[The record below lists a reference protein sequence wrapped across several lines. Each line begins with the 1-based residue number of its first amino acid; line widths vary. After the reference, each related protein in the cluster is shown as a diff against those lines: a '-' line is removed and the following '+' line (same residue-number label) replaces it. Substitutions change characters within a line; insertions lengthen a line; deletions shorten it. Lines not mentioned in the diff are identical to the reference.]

1 MSTTFS
7 IDETVQKNVVAGIDH
22 RVGEDKELGTNPG
35 ILILSGDD
43 KVLHINHTAWVLL
56 QQLHKAEGKSAHSL
70 FPSAV
75 KEICAELRNILGGS
89 SAGSQREHFEARR
102 IASGVDHGVLL
113 NGLVL
118 PSSHGPHGDR
128 LLIVMHAVASPLEK
142 AMTAKER
149 FQLSE
154 REYAVVQRLAKG
166 WTNKEIGND
175 LGIHESTVKAHMA
188 HIMQKTKTT
197 TRTAIVALFLVQA

>member
-7 IDETVQKNVVAGIDH
+7 IEETVPRDGVAGFDH

-35 ILILSGDD
+35 ILILSSDD
-43 KVLHINHTAWVLL
+43 KVLHINHAAWVLL
-56 QQLHKAEGKSAHSL
+56 QQLHKAEGKTSHSL
-70 FPSAV
+70 FPAAV
-75 KEICAELRNILGGS
+75 KEICGELRNIL
-89 SAGSQREHFEARR
+89 AGSTDGPQREHFEARR

-113 NGLVL
+113 NGLIL
-118 PSSHGPHGDR
+118 PSSNGSQGDR

-149 FQLSE
+149 YQLSE
-154 REYAVVQRLAKG
+154 REYVVVQRLAKG

-188 HIMQKTKTT
+188 HIMQKTKCT
-197 TRTAIVALFLVQA
+197 TRTGIVALFLMQA

>member
-7 IDETVQKNVVAGIDH
+7 IDETVRRDVV
-22 RVGEDKELGTNPG
+22 VGLDRQSEEDKELGTNPG

-56 QQLHKAEGKSAHSL
+56 QQLHKAEGKTAHGL
-70 FPSAV
+70 FPSAI
-75 KEICAELRNILGGS
+75 KDICLELRHILDGN
-89 SAGSQREHFEARR
+89 SAGTQKEHFEARR
-102 IASGVDHGVLL
+102 VASGVDHGVLL

-118 PSSHGPHGDR
+118 PSSNGSQGDR
-128 LLIVMHAVASPLEK
+128 LLIVMHAVASPLER

-154 REYAVVQRLAKG
+154 REYVVVQRLAKG

-188 HIMQKTKTT
+188 HIMQKTKCT
-197 TRTAIVALFLVQA
+197 TRTGIVALFLVHA

>member
-1 MSTTFS
+1 MSTTFT
-7 IDETVQKNVVAGIDH
+7 IDETVRRDGVVGFDRH
-22 RVGEDKELGTNPG
+22 PEEEKELGTNPG

-56 QQLHKAEGKSAHSL
+56 QQLHKAEGKSSHGL

-75 KEICAELRNILGGS
+75 NAICEELRNILGGS
-89 SAGSQREHFEARR
+89 AAGTQKEHFEARR
-102 IASGVDHGVLL
+102 VASGADHGVLL
-113 NGLVL
+113 NGLFL
-118 PSSHGPHGDR
+118 PSSNGSQGDR

-154 REYAVVQRLAKG
+154 REYTVVQRLAKG

-188 HIMQKTKTT
+188 HIMQKTKCT

>member
-1 MSTTFS
+1 MRSGTTSELCPLQIIHLEVTMSTTFS
-7 IDETVQKNVVAGIDH
+7 IDESVQKGVAAGFDH
-22 RVGEDKELGTNPG
+22 RVGADKELGTNPG
-35 ILILSGDD
+35 ILNLSADD

-56 QQLHKAEGKSAHSL
+56 QQLHKAEGKSSHSL

-75 KEICAELRNILGGS
+75 KEICAELRNILSGS
-89 SAGSQREHFEARR
+89 AASAQGEHFEARR
-102 IASGVDHGVLL
+102 VASGVDHGVLL

-118 PSSHGPHGDR
+118 PSSHGAQGDR

-154 REYAVVQRLAKG
+154 REYAVV
-166 WTNKEIGND
+166 
-175 LGIHESTVKAHMA
+175 
-188 HIMQKTKTT
+188 
-197 TRTAIVALFLVQA
+197 